1 MKIQLDYDLKIKI
14 MEAGKEKET
23 LSVLYREYTKKEKK
37 ELETD
42 VKKFKKIYNKL
53 DKIERKLKTTSK
65 KVLLFEQNKK
75 PAQALE
81 EIEKQE
87 KLEDELDTILQ
98 ELDKY
103 GEQDGFYEI
112 QAKKK
117 FNLLIKGPGKN
128 KLADIADVKG
138 YVTIV
143 ALLDREKD
151 NLEKKQFGESQTA

>member
-14 MEAGKEKET
+14 MEAGEEKET
-23 LSVLYREYTKKEKK
+23 LSILYREYTKQEKK

-75 PAQALE
+75 PAKALE

-87 KLEDELDTILQ
+87 KLEDELDIILQ

-151 NLEKKQFGESQTA
+151 NLEKKQSGESQTA

>member
-75 PAQALE
+75 PAKALE

-87 KLEDELDTILQ
+87 KLEDELDIILQ

-117 FNLLIKGPGKN
+117 FNLLIKGPGKD
-128 KLADIADVKG
+128 KLAGIADRKG

-151 NLEKKQFGESQTA
+151 NLEKKQSGESQTA

>member
-1 MKIQLDYDLKIKI
+1 

-23 LSVLYREYTKKEKK
+23 LSILYREYTKQEKK

-75 PAQALE
+75 PAKALE

-87 KLEDELDTILQ
+87 KLEDELDIILQ

-117 FNLLIKGPGKN
+117 FNLLIKGSGKD
-128 KLADIADVKG
+128 KLADIADRKG

-151 NLEKKQFGESQTA
+151 NLEKKQSGESQTA

>member
-75 PAQALE
+75 PAKALE

-117 FNLLIKGPGKN
+117 FNLLIKGSGKD
-128 KLADIADVKG
+128 KLAGIADRKG

-151 NLEKKQFGESQTA
+151 NLEKKQSGESQTA

>member
-1 MKIQLDYDLKIKI
+1 MEIQLDYKIEIKI
-14 MEAGKEKET
+14 MEAGKEQD
-23 LSVLYREYTKKEKK
+23 SIHIFYREYTKKEKK
-37 ELETD
+37 ELEAD

-75 PAQALE
+75 PAKALE

-87 KLEDELDTILQ
+87 KLEDELEAILL
-98 ELDKY
+98 ELEKY
-103 GEQDGFYEI
+103 GEQDGFYEA

-117 FNLLIKGPGKN
+117 FDLLVRGIAKD
-128 KLADIADVKG
+128 KLEDIAERKG
-138 YVTIV
+138 YLAIV

>member
-23 LSVLYREYTKKEKK
+23 LSILYREYTKQEKK

-75 PAQALE
+75 PAKALE

-87 KLEDELDTILQ
+87 KLEDELDIILQ

-117 FNLLIKGPGKN
+117 FNLLIKGPGKD
-128 KLADIADVKG
+128 KLADIADRKG

-151 NLEKKQFGESQTA
+151 NLEKKQSGESQTA

>member
-75 PAQALE
+75 PAKALE

-87 KLEDELDTILQ
+87 KLEDELDIILQ

-117 FNLLIKGPGKN
+117 FNLLIKGSGKD
-128 KLADIADVKG
+128 KLADIADRKG

-151 NLEKKQFGESQTA
+151 NLEKKQSGESQTA